1 MVVLY
6 LKVYHSTKVFSI
18 VYLRKGDGI
27 LYKKF
32 QDLLEKT
39 NKTSYQVAKE
49 TGISQT
55 AFSNWKSGRS
65 EPSLESLSRLARYF
79 HVPIEYFL
87 SDQKETA

>member
-18 VYLRKGDGI
+18 PYLRKGDAI

-32 QDLLEKT
+32 QALLGKK
-39 NKTSYQVAKE
+39 NKTVYQVSKE

-65 EPSLESLSRLARYF
+65 TPSIESLKKLSAYF
-79 HVPIEYFL
+79 EVAIEDL
-87 SDQKETA
+87 LD

>member
-18 VYLRKGDGI
+18 PYLRKGDAI

-32 QDLLEKT
+32 QALLEKK
-39 NKTSYQVAKE
+39 NKTVYQVSKE

-65 EPSLESLSRLARYF
+65 TPSIESLKKLSAYF
-79 HVPIEYFL
+79 EVAIEDL
-87 SDQKETA
+87 LD

>member
-18 VYLRKGDGI
+18 LYLRKGDGI

-32 QDLLEKT
+32 QALLEKT
-39 NKTSYQVAKE
+39 DKTVYQISKE

-65 EPSLESLSRLARYF
+65 TPSLESLKKLSVYF
-79 HVPIEYFL
+79 GVAIEDL
-87 SDQKETA
+87 LE

>member
-6 LKVYHSTKVFSI
+6 LKVYHSTKLFSI
-18 VYLRKGDGI
+18 PYLRKGDAI

-32 QDLLEKT
+32 QALLEKK
-39 NKTSYQVAKE
+39 NKTVYQVSKE

-65 EPSLESLSRLARYF
+65 TPSIESLKKLSAYF
-79 HVPIEYFL
+79 EVAIEDL
-87 SDQKETA
+87 LD

>member
-18 VYLRKGDGI
+18 IYLRKGDGI

-32 QDLLEKT
+32 QALLEKT
-39 NKTSYQVAKE
+39 DKTVYQISKE

-65 EPSLESLSRLARYF
+65 TPSLESLKKLSVYF
-79 HVPIEYFL
+79 GVAIEDL
-87 SDQKETA
+87 LE

>member
-18 VYLRKGDGI
+18 LYLRKGDDI

-32 QDLLEKT
+32 QALLEKK
-39 NKTSYQVAKE
+39 NKTVYQVSKE

-65 EPSLESLSRLARYF
+65 TPSIESLKKLSAYF
-79 HVPIEYFL
+79 EVAIEDL
-87 SDQKETA
+87 LD

>member
-18 VYLRKGDGI
+18 SYLRKGDAI

-32 QDLLEKT
+32 QALLEKK
-39 NKTSYQVAKE
+39 NKTVYQVSKE

-65 EPSLESLSRLARYF
+65 TPSIESLKKLSAYF
-79 HVPIEYFL
+79 EVAIEDL
-87 SDQKETA
+87 LD

>member
-1 MVVLY
+1 MLVLY

-18 VYLRKGDGI
+18 PYLRKGDAI

-32 QDLLEKT
+32 QALLEKK
-39 NKTSYQVAKE
+39 NKTVYQVSKE

-65 EPSLESLSRLARYF
+65 TPSIESLKKLSAYF
-79 HVPIEYFL
+79 EVAIEDL
-87 SDQKETA
+87 LD

>member
-1 MVVLY
+1 VVVLY

-18 VYLRKGDGI
+18 PYLRKGDAI

-32 QDLLEKT
+32 QALLEKK
-39 NKTSYQVAKE
+39 NKTVYQVSKE

-65 EPSLESLSRLARYF
+65 TPSIESLKKLSAYF
-79 HVPIEYFL
+79 EVAIEDL
-87 SDQKETA
+87 LD

>member
-18 VYLRKGDGI
+18 LYLRKGDGI

-32 QDLLEKT
+32 QALLEETDKT
-39 NKTSYQVAKE
+39 VYQISKE

-65 EPSLESLSRLARYF
+65 TPSLESLKKLSVYF
-79 HVPIEYFL
+79 GVAIEDL
-87 SDQKETA
+87 LE

>member
-6 LKVYHSTKVFSI
+6 LKVYHSAKVFSI
-18 VYLRKGDGI
+18 LYLRKGDGI

-32 QDLLEKT
+32 QALLEKT
-39 NKTSYQVAKE
+39 DKTVYQISKE

-65 EPSLESLSRLARYF
+65 TPSLESLKKLSVYF
-79 HVPIEYFL
+79 GVAIEDL
-87 SDQKETA
+87 LE

>member
-18 VYLRKGDGI
+18 LYLRKGDGI

-32 QDLLEKT
+32 QALLEKK
-39 NKTSYQVAKE
+39 NKTVYQVSKE

-65 EPSLESLSRLARYF
+65 TPSIESLKKLSAYF
-79 HVPIEYFL
+79 EVAIEDL
-87 SDQKETA
+87 LD

>member
-18 VYLRKGDGI
+18 LHLRKGDGI

-32 QDLLEKT
+32 QALLEKT
-39 NKTSYQVAKE
+39 DKTVYQISKE

-65 EPSLESLSRLARYF
+65 TPSLESLKKLSVYF
-79 HVPIEYFL
+79 GVAIEDL
-87 SDQKETA
+87 LE

>member
-18 VYLRKGDGI
+18 PYLRKGDAI

-32 QDLLEKT
+32 QALLEKK
-39 NKTSYQVAKE
+39 NKTVYQVSKE
-49 TGISQT
+49 TGISKT

-65 EPSLESLSRLARYF
+65 TPSIESLKKLSAYF
-79 HVPIEYFL
+79 EVAIEDL
-87 SDQKETA
+87 LD

>member
-6 LKVYHSTKVFSI
+6 LKVYHSTKIFSI
-18 VYLRKGDGI
+18 LYLRKGDGI

-32 QDLLEKT
+32 QALLEKT
-39 NKTSYQVAKE
+39 DKTVYQISKE

-65 EPSLESLSRLARYF
+65 TPSLESLKKLSVYF
-79 HVPIEYFL
+79 GVAIEDL
-87 SDQKETA
+87 LE

>member
-1 MVVLY
+1 VVVLY

-18 VYLRKGDGI
+18 LHLRKGDGI

-32 QDLLEKT
+32 QALLEKT
-39 NKTSYQVAKE
+39 DKTVYQISKE

-65 EPSLESLSRLARYF
+65 TPSLESLKKLSVYF
-79 HVPIEYFL
+79 GVAIEDL
-87 SDQKETA
+87 LE

>member
-32 QDLLEKT
+32 QALLEKT
-39 NKTSYQVAKE
+39 DKTVYQISKE

-65 EPSLESLSRLARYF
+65 TPSLESLKKLSVYF
-79 HVPIEYFL
+79 GVAIEDL
-87 SDQKETA
+87 LE

>member
-18 VYLRKGDGI
+18 QYLRKGDAI

-32 QDLLEKT
+32 QALLEKK
-39 NKTSYQVAKE
+39 NKTVYQVSKE

-65 EPSLESLSRLARYF
+65 TPSIESLKKLSAYF
-79 HVPIEYFL
+79 EVAIEDL
-87 SDQKETA
+87 LD

>member
-18 VYLRKGDGI
+18 PYLRKGDAI

-32 QDLLEKT
+32 QALLKKK
-39 NKTSYQVAKE
+39 NKTVYQVSKE

-65 EPSLESLSRLARYF
+65 TPSIESLKKLSAYF
-79 HVPIEYFL
+79 EVAIEDL
-87 SDQKETA
+87 LD

>member
-18 VYLRKGDGI
+18 LYLLKGDGI

-32 QDLLEKT
+32 QALLEKT
-39 NKTSYQVAKE
+39 DKTVYQISKE

-65 EPSLESLSRLARYF
+65 TPSLESLKKLLVYF
-79 HVPIEYFL
+79 GVAIEDL
-87 SDQKETA
+87 LE

>member
-18 VYLRKGDGI
+18 LYLRKGDGI

-32 QDLLEKT
+32 QALLEKT
-39 NKTSYQVAKE
+39 DKTVYQISKE

-65 EPSLESLSRLARYF
+65 THSLESLKKLSVYF
-79 HVPIEYFL
+79 GVAIEDL
-87 SDQKETA
+87 LE